1 MNEVFRDAR
10 QMALKTLSDLE
21 PRHHKLALKR
31 RQLQDA
37 FEKLNAYVN
46 QKDDLVGN
54 AHKVM

>member
-1 MNEVFRDAR
+1 
-10 QMALKTLSDLE
+10 MALKTLSDLE